1 MRKNLT
7 YMSKLKIELFTIRK
21 TKMWRLNTGKV
32 QRLIIFLLLILLGC
46 QILAFTLPYWI
57 VIQDN
62 EKKCYL
68 SIPNY
73 LYNFKIK
80 KQKYCLIVFL
90 SDLQHLS
97 EFGQYVLKDTR
108 NLKIWV
114 EIYALVCWIIKIIY
128 CQKVN
133 NIKSNCFFY

>member
-1 MRKNLT
+1 
-7 YMSKLKIELFTIRK
+7 MSKLKIELFTIRK